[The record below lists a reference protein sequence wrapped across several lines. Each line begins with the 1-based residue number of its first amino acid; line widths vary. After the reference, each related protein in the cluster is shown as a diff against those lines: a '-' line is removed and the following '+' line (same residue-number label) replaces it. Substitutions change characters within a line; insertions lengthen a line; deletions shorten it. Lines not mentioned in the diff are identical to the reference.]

1 MFDFIIWIVMIVIGA
16 TLLITPADR
25 LAQKFPQMPS
35 TTAAKIVGG
44 IILVVGIGILVVQIL
59 SWLGKI

>member
-16 TLLITPADR
+16 KLLITPADQ
-25 LAQKFPQMPS
+25 LAQKFPKMPS

-44 IILVVGIGILVVQIL
+44 IILVVGIGILIIQIL
-59 SWLGKI
+59 AWMGKI